1 MSTRLR
7 LSLLPLAF
15 VLASC
20 SSLLNVQRTP
30 FTTYSPRY
38 LAAAATQGGPR
49 VDWQLVV
56 DTPSSSGMLDSVR
69 MLASPVAGELEVF
82 PKARWRDP
90 APTLLRSL
98 IIEGFESSGRIVGV
112 GSATSGLGADY
123 ALAIELR
130 DFQLEIRDGAPR
142 AAVRFQARLFDYVSN
157 RVVAT
162 QAFAQETPAAGSDAA
177 SAFAAFE
184 SGLNAVIPQ
193 LVDWTLREGGAAR
206 AKTAGK

>member
-1 MSTRLR
+1 MSMRLR
-7 LSLLPLAF
+7 VSLLPLAF
-15 VLASC
+15 LLASC

-38 LAAAATQGGPR
+38 LAPAAQPGPR

-56 DTPSSSGMLDSVR
+56 DTPSSSSMVDSVR
-69 MLASPVAGELEVF
+69 MLASPRPGELEVF
-82 PKARWRDP
+82 PQARWRDP

-98 IIEGFESSGRIVGV
+98 IIEAFESSGRIVGV

-142 AAVRFQARLFDYVSN
+142 AAVRLQARLFDYVSN

-162 QAFAQETPAAGSDAA
+162 RAFVQETPASGSDAA

-184 SGLNAVIPQ
+184 SALNALIPS
-193 LVDWTLREGGAAR
+193 LVDWTLREGAAAR
-206 AKTAGK
+206 AQTAGR